1 MLYNTTGFDS
11 TAGRAKNAL
20 LWQLYPD
27 LEKTIA
33 SMRNQKK
40 KKEKGRKEKCLSLG
54 SSLFYVSLR

>member
-11 TAGRAKNAL
+11 TAGRAKSAL